1 MEPKKG
7 KAIGLALCAVLFALR
22 ASAQAQQ
29 PRKIVRIG
37 LLANGSASSLAS
49 RVEAFRR
56 QLGEL
61 GYIERKNIAIEYRYS
76 NGKSNRLPEYAAELI
91 RSKVD
96 LIVAEGASAAHAA
109 KNATNSIPIV
119 IGHAAD
125 PVGTGLVTS
134 LARPVGNVTGL
145 SDFTL
150 GVITKRLEL
159 LKEVVPAASRMA
171 IMLNPSNPTNPLQ
184 LRDLQAM
191 APALGVTTV
200 PFEVKNPDDVKP
212 AFAMMNKARMEAVIV
227 IGDPMFGALRT
238 QLLQIINNRRL
249 PAIWAMRE
257 YVLAGGLMSYGA
269 DFDDLFRRAAIYV
282 DKILKG
288 AKPADLPVEQ
298 PTEVRT
304 PD

>member
-29 PRKIVRIG
+29 PRKIARIG

-109 KNATNSIPIV
+109 KNATNSISIV

-150 GVITKRLEL
+150 GV
-159 LKEVVPAASRMA
+159 
-171 IMLNPSNPTNPLQ
+171 
-184 LRDLQAM
+184 
-191 APALGVTTV
+191 
-200 PFEVKNPDDVKP
+200 
-212 AFAMMNKARMEAVIV
+212 
-227 IGDPMFGALRT
+227 
-238 QLLQIINNRRL
+238 
-249 PAIWAMRE
+249 
-257 YVLAGGLMSYGA
+257 
-269 DFDDLFRRAAIYV
+269 
-282 DKILKG
+282 
-288 AKPADLPVEQ
+288 
-298 PTEVRT
+298 
-304 PD
+304 